1 MADTFKKVESEAPAS
16 SAEDAPE
23 DAWKDVQV
31 EKEHQPEKVKS
42 NLTYRNLEKQVEKIN
57 LTITSLTGQKATLEA
72 EKTTLEAE
80 MAQVKATAEAE

>member
-42 NLTYRNLEKQVEKIN
+42 NLTYRRMEKKLEDIDGSIASFTER
-57 LTITSLTGQKATLEA
+57 
-72 EKTTLEAE
+72 KTTLEAE
-80 MAQVKATAEAE
+80 MAQVKAIAEAE

>member
-42 NLTYRNLEKQVEKIN
+42 NLTYRRMERKLEEIDDSIASF
-57 LTITSLTGQKATLEA
+57 TERKATLEA
-72 EKTTLEAE
+72 EML
-80 MAQVKATAEAE
+80 QVKATAEAE

>member
-31 EKEHQPEKVKS
+31 LKEHQPEKVKS
-42 NLTYRNLEKQVEKIN
+42 NLTYRRMEQNLGEIDGS
-57 LTITSLTGQKATLEA
+57 IASLTEQKA
-72 EKTTLEAE
+72 TLEAE

>member
-23 DAWKDVQV
+23 DAWKDVQI

-42 NLTYRNLEKQVEKIN
+42 NLTYRRMERKLEEIDGSIASFTKQ
-57 LTITSLTGQKATLEA
+57 
-72 EKTTLEAE
+72 KTTLEAE
-80 MAQVKATAEAE
+80 MAQVKAAAEAE

>member
-16 SAEDAPE
+16 SAGDSPE

-42 NLTYRNLEKQVEKIN
+42 NLTYRRLEQQLGEIDGSIASF
-57 LTITSLTGQKATLEA
+57 TERKATLEA
-72 EKTTLEAE
+72 EMAE
-80 MAQVKATAEAE
+80 VKATAEAE

>member
-16 SAEDAPE
+16 SAGDSPE

-42 NLTYRNLEKQVEKIN
+42 NLTYRRMERQMGNINIKIASM
-57 LTITSLTGQKATLEA
+57 TEQKEA
-72 EKTTLEAE
+72 LEAE